1 MAAEKNFENKV
12 KVFLSEQGCWTLK
25 TWSNGVQRAGV
36 PDLLVCCN
44 GNFVGVE
51 LKAPNGKVS
60 EIQKWNLCKIKESGG
75 YAILL
80 YPDQYE
86 IFKNFILALNAG
98 KDDIASTYYLQLK
111 KI

>member
-12 KVFLSEQGCWTLK
+12 KLFLSEQGCWTLK

-60 EIQKWNLCKIKESGG
+60 EIQKWNLNKIKESGG

-80 YPDQYE
+80 YPDKYE

-98 KDDIASTYYLQLK
+98 REEVASIYYLQLK